1 MTARFTSQSLLV
13 CVPEAKSLCPQH
25 LNLYDP
31 NSRRSSGYCVSI
43 DASNRAPV
51 NQQVGGVRSFL
62 PAVEGLRA
70 CAAIGVVVTH
80 VAFQTGHSTG
90 ISGRLWSRFDMAVAV
105 FFALSGFLL
114 WRGHAAAARGLRP
127 APPAGHYLR
136 SRVVRIMPAYLVSVL
151 VILSLLPDAGGGSLT
166 VWLANLTMT
175 QIYVPLTLTP
185 GLTQMWSLAVEVS
198 FYIAVPVLALTARR
212 LPVRARVLAIVAVA
226 LLSLAWGFLP
236 IHTPYGVN
244 PLNWAPAYGCWFGAG
259 MVLAEWAYSP
269 IGPVHRLAR
278 RRLPMIAV
286 ILIAYLVAASPL
298 AGPEGLTSAT
308 VGQFIVRTA
317 MGGVL
322 AWALLAP
329 LVLDRPDTAH
339 RFLSSPP
346 LVTLGRWSYGIF
358 IWHLAALDMVFPVLG
373 RFAFSGDMA
382 VVLALTLV
390 FTVAIA
396 AVSYALVEQPCREK
410 LRGWE
415 TRHRTADSDTAQA
428 ALPDGVY
435 SAASLVNSGVP

>member
-1 MTARFTSQSLLV
+1 MS
-13 CVPEAKSLCPQH
+13 
-25 LNLYDP
+25 
-31 NSRRSSGYCVSI
+31 
-43 DASNRAPV
+43 
-51 NQQVGGVRSFL
+51 QQVGGVRSFL
-62 PAVEGLRA
+62 PAVEGMRA
-70 CAAIGVVVTH
+70 CAAIGVVITH
-80 VAFQTGHSTG
+80 VAFQTGHSAG

-114 WRGHAAAARGLRP
+114 WRSHAAAARGLRP
-127 APPAGHYLR
+127 APPTGHYLR
-136 SRVVRIMPAYLVSVL
+136 SRVVRIMPAYLVSVV
-151 VILSLLPDAGGGSLT
+151 VILALLPDAGGASLV

-198 FYIAVPVLALTARR
+198 FYIVLPLLALAARR
-212 LPVRARVLAIVAVA
+212 LPVRARIPAIAGVA
-226 LLSLAWGFLP
+226 LLSLGWGFLP

-259 MVLAEWAYSP
+259 MLLAEWAYRP
-269 IGPVHRLAR
+269 VGRVHRLAR
-278 RRLPMIAV
+278 RRLPMALL
-286 ILIAYLVAASPL
+286 ILVAFGVAASPL

-329 LVLDRPDTAH
+329 LVLDRPDTPH
-339 RFLSSPP
+339 RFLASAPM
-346 LVTLGRWSYGIF
+346 VTLGRWSYGIF
-358 IWHLAALDMVFPVLG
+358 IWHLAALDMVFPVIG
-373 RFAFSGDMA
+373 RFAFTGDMA

-390 FTVAIA
+390 FTIAIA

-415 TRHRTADSDTAQA
+415 TRHPVERPDAAQA

-435 SAASLVNSGVP
+435 SAESLVNSGVP